1 MNVDYQ
7 VLTFNNKIKSN
18 VIGGLGVELDARKG
32 SGNYEAERTQFNK
45 EYVGFDGY
53 STLKSKIY
61 STLYEK
67 NIHFNKGDK
76 TNILNGCI
84 VTSGPD
90 FFKKLGLPM
99 KDSGRVY
106 GEESKHPGEPIF
118 CPDIK
123 NKEDIPTEL
132 YRFFDESFQFLSNFV
147 GKENI
152 VYAAIHLDEDTPHM
166 HFYWLPVVDSVQR
179 KVFETDINGKRI
191 VKETTDKDGKTH
203 INPVL
208 KRNEKGEI
216 IYTTEYGKFLNT
228 DEFWKQ
234 KGGRASFAKVQDE
247 FNEFIN
253 SKGFDLDRG
262 HVGAHKQH
270 QTKLEYTIKNL
281 EAEVNKLSKDLE
293 LYEEINSIQLE
304 TNKEILN
311 LNSDEVLSPT
321 KDFLNK
327 YKNDDVDKVISF
339 AKEIN
344 KDNTSNKSKLKVK
357 EAKINQLEN
366 EVRELKNTDFYTEN
380 YNQKQKIDEKDQKI
394 KELTETIK
402 DKDNEIASLKNIIER
417 IVKKAFYVIQ
427 YLVGLAKEK
436 IDELF
441 GWDSKQDYKSF
452 EVQLDNMLRKFEKQ
466 NDKTHDK
473 STKDQSR

>member
-1 MNVDYQ
+1 MNIDYQ
-7 VLTFNNKIKSN
+7 VLRFENKIKPN
-18 VIGGLGVELDARKG
+18 QIGGLGVELDARKG
-32 SGNYEAERTQFNK
+32 SGNYEAERTQYNK
-45 EYVGFDGY
+45 EYVGFDGH

-106 GEESKHPGEPIF
+106 GEESKHPGEPIY

-123 NKEDIPTEL
+123 NKDDVPAKL
-132 YRFFDESFQFLSNFV
+132 YRFFDESFNFLSNFV

-179 KVFETDINGKRI
+179 KVFETDSNGKRI
-191 VKETTDKDGKTH
+191 TKETTDKNGKLH

-208 KRNEKGEI
+208 KRDEKGEI

-234 KGGRASFAKVQDE
+234 KGGRASFARVQDE

-262 HVGAHKQH
+262 HVGAHKEH
-270 QTKLEYTIKNL
+270 QTKLEFTIKNL
-281 EAEVNKLSKDLE
+281 EAKVAKLNKDLE
-293 LYEEINSIQLE
+293 LYEEINKIQLE
-304 TNKEILN
+304 TNQDILKLDSN
-311 LNSDEVLSPT
+311 EVLSPT
-321 KDFLNK
+321 KDFFNK
-327 YKNDDVDKVISF
+327 YKNEDVEKMQQY
-339 AKEIN
+339 AKEIE
-344 KDNTSNKSKLKVK
+344 KDNTSSKTKIKVQN
-357 EAKINQLEN
+357 AKINQLQD
-366 EVRELKNTDFYTEN
+366 EVRELKSTDYFIEN
-380 YNQKQKIDEKDQKI
+380 YEKKNEIKDKDEKI
-394 KELTETIK
+394 KELTE
-402 DKDNEIASLKNIIER
+402 EVESKNKIIEFLKS
-417 IVKKAFYVIQ
+417 ILKKAFYLIQ
-427 YLVGLAKEK
+427 YITGHKKEK
-436 IDELF
+436 VDELHE
-441 GWDSKQDYKSF
+441 WDSKQDYKSF
-452 EVQLDNMLRKFEKQ
+452 SVQLDNMLHKYEKH
-466 NDKTHDK
+466 NEITHWIC
-473 STKDQSR
+473 